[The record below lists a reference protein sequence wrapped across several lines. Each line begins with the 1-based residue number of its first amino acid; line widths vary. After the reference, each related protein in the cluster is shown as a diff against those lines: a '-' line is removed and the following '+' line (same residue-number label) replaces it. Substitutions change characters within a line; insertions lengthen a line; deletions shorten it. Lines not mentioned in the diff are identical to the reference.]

1 MPQGFM
7 ELDQRVELLS
17 SEHMPSGVF
26 PESLYNVEIRRIRWH
41 EYKLDVQP
49 CRLFLYSLAVLV
61 TRIVKDNGDRD
72 VPAGITNLTEKILYL
87 TGVYIFHGVGFN
99 QVKCEGVN
107 AAQHVKPVAT
117 GSTSEGQWLPAPHMT
132 EERFKSEVG
141 SIHEKESAFPFFCLF
156 NNGLQILDSFLL
168 SLGVGLT
175 RYGLKL
181 PETISELM
189 KQHSGIALAEPDP
202 AYTLNYGNRFCGCPG
217 YPVFKCLVY
226 MPHLTFDFTGPACF
240 GKYGENGI
248 NTFFV
253 IRMNHVANKVAAAS
267 HEIGH
272 SLTAQGRCGHLCEQC
287 AASFSYDTGRGLVD
301 FSFENINIILRIL
314 YGKQSCISKNI
325 LL

>member
-1 MPQGFM
+1 MITEIILKEMPQGFM

-141 SIHEKESAFPFFCLF
+141 SIHEKESAFPFSASS
-156 NNGLQILDSFLL
+156 I
-168 SLGVGLT
+168 T
-175 RYGLKL
+175 
-181 PETISELM
+181 
-189 KQHSGIALAEPDP
+189 
-202 AYTLNYGNRFCGCPG
+202 GC
-217 YPVFKCLVY
+217 
-226 MPHLTFDFTGPACF
+226 
-240 GKYGENGI
+240 
-248 NTFFV
+248 
-253 IRMNHVANKVAAAS
+253 R
-267 HEIGH
+267 
-272 SLTAQGRCGHLCEQC
+272 SLTH
-287 AASFSYDTGRGLVD
+287 S
-301 FSFENINIILRIL
+301 
-314 YGKQSCISKNI
+314 SCLSGSA
-325 LL
+325 LPGMG